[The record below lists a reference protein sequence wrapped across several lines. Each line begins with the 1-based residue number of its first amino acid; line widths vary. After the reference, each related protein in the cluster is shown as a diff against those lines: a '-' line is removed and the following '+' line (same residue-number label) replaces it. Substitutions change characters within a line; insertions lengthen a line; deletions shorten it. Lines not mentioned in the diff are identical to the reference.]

1 VLAGPGRVKMDG
13 GRLDVEIGQA
23 GPQPQE
29 QEAAS

>member
-1 VLAGPGRVKMDG
+1 MDG